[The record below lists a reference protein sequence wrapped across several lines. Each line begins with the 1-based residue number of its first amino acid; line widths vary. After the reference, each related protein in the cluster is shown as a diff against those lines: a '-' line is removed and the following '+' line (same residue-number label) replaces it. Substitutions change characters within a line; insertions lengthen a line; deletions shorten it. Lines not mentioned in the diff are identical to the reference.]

1 MSGRPKISKNVKLC
15 LDTWDIA
22 SDMENFSL
30 WVRQMLEGY
39 DTWVQ
44 IADLSDRRILSI
56 LLSRIQSNDKFGFES
71 HEANWLVALMKE
83 L

>member
-22 SDMENFSL
+22 SDMDNFSL
-30 WVRQMLEGY
+30 WVREMLQGHDE
-39 DTWVQ
+39 WVR
-44 IADLSDRRILSI
+44 IADLSDRRILAI
-56 LLSRIQSNDKFGFES
+56 LLARIQSNEKFGFES
-71 HEANWLVALMKE
+71 PEANWLVELMKE